1 MIGVSCLLFFWRNN
15 ELILHLL
22 NFLQHIWAHTRPE
35 SNSIHQT
42 SHPKEWLAHVYK
54 DSFKILSRW
63 DYQQAIRNTNTL
75 SATHAVFFD
84 QVQWPC
90 TRKVTVQGGDQQ
102 YLEATWCSLGADAIT
117 YDEVEDNMV
126 AEVFPSLD
134 RIPFQPPPT
143 GVYALKLI
151 PVFCRTKGRCKEREF
166 SFNPRTSWHAG
177 TRAGEH
183 AVFSTLLIDVTA
195 RTQ

>member
-1 MIGVSCLLFFWRNN
+1 MC
-15 ELILHLL
+15 
-22 NFLQHIWAHTRPE
+22 TR
-35 SNSIHQT
+35 
-42 SHPKEWLAHVYK
+42 
-54 DSFKILSRW
+54 ILSKFFPAGITSKQFVTQIPCR
-63 DYQQAIRNTNTL
+63 QHTL
-75 SATHAVFFD
+75 FFFD